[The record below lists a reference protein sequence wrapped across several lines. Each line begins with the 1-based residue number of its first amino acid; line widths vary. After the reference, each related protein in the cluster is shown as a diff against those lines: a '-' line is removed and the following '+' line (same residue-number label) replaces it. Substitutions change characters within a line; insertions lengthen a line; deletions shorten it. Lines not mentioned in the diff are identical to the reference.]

1 MRSAH
6 LEKGLLDFFFL
17 QIYKWREFPYSDFV
31 ATLYTEY
38 TELDVY
44 DRRLSHYRDLHR
56 TVEAAVWLSDE
67 RWALEVSVD
76 VALRN
81 YDSETIHSL
90 TKLLRPTY
98 RGDFRSVL
106 MKLRV
111 AKVILL

>member
-1 MRSAH
+1 MRFAH
-6 LEKGLLDFFFL
+6 LEKGMFEFFFS
-17 QIYKWREFPYSDFV
+17 QIYEWHELPHSDFRME
-31 ATLYTEY
+31 LD
-38 TELDVY
+38 TELNVY

-67 RWALEVSVD
+67 RWALELSVD

-81 YDSETIHSL
+81 YDSETMCSL

-106 MKLRV
+106 MKLGV
-111 AKVILL
+111 AKIILL